1 MSCELGGRNAT
12 ETPRRVRCWRSGHRR
27 RHPRFEVAY
36 YPPLRRAAPAA
47 PAPRPR
53 YRCACPALLG
63 CCLRLPWLLLVRSTA
78 QQRLPEPLELSL
90 AGGHCS
96 LLLRPP
102 QPGGEDRLSCQNA
115 DEISELLKVTVRVR
129 NFQGRTLLSVEIFK
143 SVLPRSK
150 GPPRVQLRFLSCARP
165 LITGLSCSIRLIS
178 CRCAPCLGLVLLR
191 VVVVGVQS

>member
-1 MSCELGGRNAT
+1 MQ
-12 ETPRRVRCWRSGHRR
+12 RR
-27 RHPRFEVAY
+27 RRDASAAGGVGTAVAI
-36 YPPLRRAAPAA
+36 
-47 PAPRPR
+47 
-53 YRCACPALLG
+53 LG
-63 CCLRLPWLLLVRSTA
+63 LRLPTIRRFAEQPQPLLLLVLVIAARVRRCSA
-78 QQRLPEPLELSL
+78 AAYGCHGSCWCGAPHSSACLSLSL

-129 NFQGRTLLSVEIFK
+129 KLMTSAEMARSGLTA
-143 SVLPRSK
+143 RSK

>member
-1 MSCELGGRNAT
+1 MQ
-12 ETPRRVRCWRSGHRR
+12 RR
-27 RHPRFEVAY
+27 RRDASAAGGVGTAVAI
-36 YPPLRRAAPAA
+36 
-47 PAPRPR
+47 
-53 YRCACPALLG
+53 LG
-63 CCLRLPWLLLVRSTA
+63 LRLPTIRRFAEQPQPLLLLVLVIAARVRRCSA
-78 QQRLPEPLELSL
+78 AAYGCHGSCWCGAPHSSACLSLSL